1 MSQFSL
7 KSLKSQL
14 DVWRSHQGSNRQS
27 APDNIWRAA
36 AEIAKETSPS
46 YVAKKL
52 SLNSVELESRMKVT
66 SDFSDQSLDFI
77 QLEAPRELLSSQV
90 NSTTETLPL
99 PSSIEYQ
106 LKNGDCIKFNLPD
119 LNAQNILAILIGG
132 RS

>member
-36 AEIAKETSPS
+36 AEIAKSTSPS

-52 SLNSVELESRMKVT
+52 SLNSMELESRMKANL
-66 SDFSDQSLDFI
+66 DLSDQSLDFI
-77 QLEAPRELLSSQV
+77 QLETSQDLLPPDRSDVALAPI
-90 NSTTETLPL
+90 P
-99 PSSIEYQ
+99 SIEYQ
-106 LKNGDCIKFNLPD
+106 LKNGDCIKFNLPNLD
-119 LNAQNILAILIGG
+119 AQNILAILIGG
-132 RS
+132 RP

>member
-27 APDNIWRAA
+27 APDNIWKAA
-36 AEIAKETSPS
+36 AEIAKSTSPS

-52 SLNSVELESRMKVT
+52 SLNSMELESRMKANL
-66 SDFSDQSLDFI
+66 DLSDQSLDFI
-77 QLEAPRELLSSQV
+77 ELGTSNDLL
-90 NSTTETLPL
+90 LPDRSDV
-99 PSSIEYQ
+99 PQRPIPSIEYQ
-106 LKNGDCIKFNLPD
+106 LKNGDCIKFNLPNLD
-119 LNAQNILAILIGG
+119 AQNILAILIGG

>member
-36 AEIAKETSPS
+36 AEIARNTSPS

-52 SLNSVELESRMKVT
+52 SLNSIELESRMKANL
-66 SDFSDQSLDFI
+66 DPSDQSLDFI
-77 QLEAPRELLSSQV
+77 QLEAPQDLIPSERTEVAL
-90 NSTTETLPL
+90 NSTP
-99 PSSIEYQ
+99 SIEYQ

-119 LNAQNILAILIGG
+119 LNTQNILAILIGG
-132 RS
+132 RA

>member
-14 DVWRSHQGSNRQS
+14 DLWRSHHGSNRQS
-27 APDNIWRAA
+27 APDNIWKAA
-36 AEIAKETSPS
+36 AQIAKSTSPS

-52 SLNSVELESRMKVT
+52 SLNSIELESRMMGNL
-66 SDFSDQSLDFI
+66 DFSDQSLDFI
-77 QLEAPRELLSSQV
+77 QLEAPKDLLPPERIDV
-90 NSTTETLPL
+90 PEASTP
-99 PSSIEYQ
+99 SIEYR

-119 LNAQNILAILIGG
+119 LDTQNILAILIGG

>member
-14 DVWRSHQGSNRQS
+14 DVWRSHHGSNRQS
-27 APDNIWRAA
+27 APDNIWKAA
-36 AEIAKETSPS
+36 AEIAKSTSPS

-52 SLNSVELESRMKVT
+52 SLNSIELESRMK
-66 SDFSDQSLDFI
+66 SNLDFSDQSLDFI
-77 QLEAPRELLSSQV
+77 QLEAP
-90 NSTTETLPL
+90 NDFLPPERADVPL
-99 PSSIEYQ
+99 VSAPSIEYQ

-119 LNAQNILAILIGG
+119 LDAQNILAILIGG

>member
-14 DVWRSHQGSNRQS
+14 DVWRSHHGSNCQS

-36 AEIAKETSPS
+36 AKIAKSTSPS

-52 SLNSVELESRMKVT
+52 SLNSIELESRIKA
-66 SDFSDQSLDFI
+66 DLDLSDQSLDFI
-77 QLEAPRELLSSQV
+77 HLDAPRGLIPTERADV
-90 NSTTETLPL
+90 PMVSTP
-99 PSSIEYQ
+99 SIEYQ
-106 LKNGDCIKFNLPD
+106 LKNGDCIKFILPD
-119 LNAQNILAILIGG
+119 LNSQNILAILIGG

>member
-36 AEIAKETSPS
+36 AEIAKSTSPS

-52 SLNSVELESRMKVT
+52 SLNSMELESRMKANL
-66 SDFSDQSLDFI
+66 DLSDQSLDFI
-77 QLEAPRELLSSQV
+77 ELETSQDLLIPDRSDVPQAPI
-90 NSTTETLPL
+90 P
-99 PSSIEYQ
+99 SIEYQ
-106 LKNGDCIKFNLPD
+106 LKNGDCIKFNLPNLD
-119 LNAQNILAILIGG
+119 AQNILAILIGG

>member
-14 DVWRSHQGSNRQS
+14 DVWRSHQGSSRQS

-36 AEIAKETSPS
+36 AEIAKSTSPS

-52 SLNSVELESRMKVT
+52 SLNSIELESLMKA
-66 SDFSDQSLDFI
+66 DLDLNDRSLDFI
-77 QLEAPRELLSSQV
+77 QLEAPKDLLSPER
-90 NSTTETLPL
+90 TDMPL
-99 PSSIEYQ
+99 VATPSIEYQ

-119 LNAQNILAILIGG
+119 LDAQNVLAILIGG

>member
-14 DVWRSHQGSNRQS
+14 DIWRSHHGSNRQS

-36 AEIAKETSPS
+36 AEIAKSTSPS

-52 SLNSVELESRMKVT
+52 CLNSIELETRMKAAF
-66 SDFSDQSLDFI
+66 DLSDQSLDFI
-77 QLEAPRELLSSQV
+77 QLDAPKDLLPPPLSDV
-90 NSTTETLPL
+90 PMASTP
-99 PSSIEYQ
+99 SIEYQ

-119 LNAQNILAILIGG
+119 LDTQNILAILIGG